1 MKVYLDNCCY
11 NRPYDDKS
19 YLRISLESQ
28 AKLFV
33 QHLIR
38 EKKLDLVTSYVL
50 DYENSRNPNATRRD
64 TIAEFFT
71 NAVEYV
77 GADKND
83 EILPIANKIQTTGV
97 KVSDSCHVACAE
109 YAKCDYFLTT
119 DDRIL
124 KYKSDKTMILNPVQ
138 FIQILSEEGLK

>member
-11 NRPYDDKS
+11 NRPYDDQS

-50 DYENSRNPNATRRD
+50 DYENSRNPHTTRRD
-64 TIAEFFT
+64 TISDFFN

-77 GADKND
+77 GAENND
-83 EILPIANKIQTTGV
+83 EILEIAKKIQATGV
-97 KVSDSCHVACAE
+97 NSEFVSCRLRRVR
-109 YAKCDYFLTT
+109 KL
-119 DDRIL
+119 
-124 KYKSDKTMILNPVQ
+124 
-138 FIQILSEEGLK
+138 